1 MADYLPCVYVFLTC
15 AAFSVMLE
23 VKQLKMIVSCA
34 LTGFIGWFVYLVFR
48 FAGEGTWAVTIR
60 FFIATIVV
68 AVCAEI
74 FARIHKTPATLFL
87 IIGIIPMVP
96 GGGVYYTM
104 EALLDGDMTAFVSQG
119 IKTAASAGAIA
130 VGCSLVSSV
139 VRIIRRR

>member
-1 MADYLPCVYVFLTC
+1 MEWPIICPAFMRFLTC

-48 FAGEGTWAVTIR
+48 FGGGR
-60 FFIATIVV
+60 HLGRYDSFFIATIVV

-96 GGGVYYTM
+96 GGGVYH
-104 EALLDGDMTAFVSQG
+104 DGGPFGRGT
-119 IKTAASAGAIA
+119 
-130 VGCSLVSSV
+130 
-139 VRIIRRR
+139 